1 MGCGDFIHQ
10 ECFDQERE
18 RLFIEYNYPLL
29 SWKAQPILRGVDAS
43 NFLIVPEQGN
53 VWQGMQ
59 ATYPIQVPS
68 RVRLLPMTLLL
79 LLCAKTYKPF
89 LLPILPK
96 LVAAA
101 RRAAKRLSIFRG
113 LVGERAVEWGAK
125 SLGLSVYIRDHCKS

>member
-18 RLFIEYNYPLL
+18 RLFIEYSYPLL
-29 SWKAQPILRGVDAS
+29 SWKAQTILRGVDAS

-68 RVRLLPMTLLL
+68 RVRLLPMTHLL
-79 LLCAKTYKPF
+79 LLCAKTYKHF
-89 LLPILPK
+89 LLLISPK
-96 LVAAA
+96 ACCGGQKVGQKVINISRSG
-101 RRAAKRLSIFRG
+101 RRAS
-113 LVGERAVEWGAK
+113 
-125 SLGLSVYIRDHCKS
+125 C